1 MSRSLRRFIH
11 LLAILCVVANGLA
24 WAGHVDIPAA
34 ATDTAEASA
43 AHGHVH
49 DDGDA
54 VDNCDHCCHAG
65 AHLLAVPRE
74 AGSPYA
80 VNANRDVGHIAS
92 AHLAIAPEPPF
103 IPPIA

>member
-1 MSRSLRRFIH
+1 MSRSLRRLIH

-49 DDGDA
+49 EGDA
-54 VDNCDHCCHAG
+54 VDNCDHYCHAG

-74 AGSPYA
+74 AGAPFA
-80 VNANRDVGHIAS
+80 FNTNRGVGHTS
-92 AHLAIAPEPPF
+92 TAHLAIAPEPPF